1 MNTIEDKNPL
11 LCDIETGLCGVSE
24 PVGSDDGTKLSSPTK
39 PIKIVY
45 FTDPICSSCW
55 GIEPQLR
62 KLKLEYG
69 GYFEID
75 YHMGGLLPSWDV
87 YSSGLDTFQ
96 FKADYEGKAN
106 ESFQEDLNFGKYL
119 AVSSFPTLFFTDAD
133 NNQALVYGFR
143 PYEAYEET
151 IRKFVLDAQKN
162 VYNRTPLG
170 VFSSFNT
177 LMTKEF
183 AVLTGLDPERAE
195 KTLHG
200 LLDEGK
206 INKFES
212 KNGILWKK

>member
-1 MNTIEDKNPL
+1 MRD
-11 LCDIETGLCGVSE
+11 
-24 PVGSDDGTKLSSPTK
+24 
-39 PIKIVY
+39 
-45 FTDPICSSCW
+45 
-55 GIEPQLR
+55 
-62 KLKLEYG
+62 
-69 GYFEID
+69 EIAARE
-75 YHMGGLLPSWDV
+75 V
-87 YSSGLDTFQ
+87 GLDTFQ